1 MRHIERDRKPDHRA
15 VPEALA
21 SPAEVR
27 AIQRGRAA
35 HARGRRQRW
44 ESRQRRGDREMEPG
58 WTLMPAGQA

>member
-1 MRHIERDRKPDHRA
+1 MERDRKADHRT

-27 AIQRGRAA
+27 AIQSGRAA

-44 ESRQRRGDREMEPG
+44 EGRQRRGDMEMEPG
-58 WTLMPAGQA
+58 WTLMPAGQV